1 MHTIGDGAQSRHECL
16 GLSSNRRRDCS
27 HTDGFSEK
35 FCLFNEVAKVA
46 RKSII
51 DFVSIIDCRQRWIPS
66 VQPSPVP
73 FRVEASPVNWALAK
87 ARWDE
92 EQAMHQN
99 LVDLPTFSTKAKFI
113 FFDGVALMSPS
124 RSSSECRP
132 LLLSLR
138 GCGRLLG
145 KTILDQAESLGALIY
160 LDLSHTKVG
169 GSRDYYLD
177 LSLFPSLRILKMQ
190 EAGLRDFELRQILST
205 CTIRLQ
211 LSSLDIRD
219 NELTDDAL
227 ADIGQY
233 LAPGLNIAKPDENTE
248 KTSYFEDPPMYR
260 ERSRTDEELED
271 APETHDAPL
280 DSPEAFMK
288 YVKAHKNEV
297 DLVQRTGLTAI
308 YLSGNSF
315 TSDTFLRLFRLCD
328 CLQIVDLDCEFRVT
342 RYSKELSQDRTHPD
356 MKDSAVPPAVYLLS
370 PQNSRRLEILR
381 IHHSLVTH
389 VPSLHSWI
397 KEREEAQDE
406 AYLDRLFADASSHG
420 YNLGAQYL
428 LPDVN
433 PRLHTLTLTGL
444 PTSCDPCLLSRLTA
458 FLRAASAQESAIERA
473 CSSVSRRRGAQV
485 LRGLRVLRLELDDDR
500 GVGPSVSGDRDADE
514 FVARSAEDFSF
525 FEEEKREKG
534 AGRRVP
540 LKEGLRRYRMETLRD
555 LNAVRESLGGV
566 PEWRVRRGAPH
577 YHWSGRLEVV
587 SKQA

>member
-1 MHTIGDGAQSRHECL
+1 
-16 GLSSNRRRDCS
+16 
-27 HTDGFSEK
+27 
-35 FCLFNEVAKVA
+35 VA
-46 RKSII
+46 RKSTI

-66 VQPSPVP
+66 IQPSPVP
-73 FRVEASPVNWALAK
+73 FRVEASLVAASNSALAK

-92 EQAMHQN
+92 EQVMHQN
-99 LVDLPTFSTKAKFI
+99 LINLPTFFANAKFL

-124 RSSSECRP
+124 RSSSECHP

-138 GCGRLLG
+138 GCDRLLG
-145 KTILDQAESLGALIY
+145 KTILDQAESLRALIY
-160 LDLSHTKVG
+160 LDLSHTRVG
-169 GSRDYYLD
+169 MSRDYCLD
-177 LSLFPSLRILKMQ
+177 LSLFHSLRILKVQ
-190 EAGLRDFELRQILST
+190 DAGLRDFELVQILST
-205 CTIRLQ
+205 CTFRLQ

-233 LAPGLNIAKPDENTE
+233 LAPCLNIAEPDENTG
-248 KTSYFEDPPMYR
+248 KASYFEDPPMYR
-260 ERSRTDEELED
+260 ERSRTDEELEVT
-271 APETHDAPL
+271 PETHNPSL
-280 DSPEAFMK
+280 DSPETFMK
-288 YVKAHKNEV
+288 HVNAHKNEV
-297 DLVQRTGLTAI
+297 DLMQCTGLTAL

-315 TSDTFLRLFRLCD
+315 TSDIFLWLFRLCNR
-328 CLQIVDLDCEFRVT
+328 LQIVDFDCEFRVT
-342 RYSKELSQDRTHPD
+342 RYSKELSEGRTHPD

-370 PQNSRRLEILR
+370 PQNSCRLETLR

-389 VPSLHSWI
+389 TPSLQSWI
-397 KEREEAQDE
+397 KDREEAQDE

-420 YNLGAQYL
+420 YNLGAQYF

-444 PTSCDPCLLSRLTA
+444 PSSCDPRLLSRLTA

-485 LRGLRVLRLELDDDR
+485 LRGLRVLRLELDER
-500 GVGPSVSGDRDADE
+500 GAGPSVSGDRDADE
-514 FVARSAEDFSF
+514 FVAQSAGDFSF
-525 FEEEKREKG
+525 FEEEKREKD

-540 LKEGLRRYRMETLRD
+540 LKEGLRRYRMETLRN
-555 LNAVRESLGGV
+555 LNEVRESLGGV